1 MFRDLAFDPSI
12 LPFDHATTSWTILE
26 EGQLYSLAST
36 YVAEHLIHEDV
47 MQSFHS
53 YDLSTSNKTG
63 RSSIEVD
70 IALGRFY
77 FRDTRGH
84 VLFALLQSVG
94 EPVGTDYG
102 VKMMKSLVLFDLE
115 NNGTKRFVD
124 FLQDLVDLNEATDE
138 NSFKIFNWNVRCS
151 YWNQSVVSAARPLD
165 SVVLPQVMKD
175 KLMADILRFL
185 DPKTRSFFAQHGIP
199 YRRSYL
205 FWGVPGSGKTS
216 LIQAIAGHIKRNVCF
231 LQPTHPDI
239 NDDSLRDA
247 VQQAPKD
254 SIIVLEDIDALF
266 EKDRK
271 AKTST
276 PLTFSGLLNA
286 LDGVGSPMGQIFVLT
301 TNLRD
306 QLDSALI
313 RNGRVDMHVE
323 FTNATVEQMQRMW
336 TSFYPQA
343 EDSAEEF
350 GRALMTVLEGRELS
364 TASLQHFFVAHMM
377 SSAEEALA
385 SVGDVV
391 EEIKLR
397 ESDAASSGAKDDSAA
412 DDKNSSG
419 RTDEEAGSDVD
430 GDESQ
435 ANSVVHVHVHNAAW
449 RKSKSK
455 T

>member
-1 MFRDLAFDPSI
+1 
-12 LPFDHATTSWTILE
+12 
-26 EGQLYSLAST
+26 
-36 YVAEHLIHEDV
+36 
-47 MQSFHS
+47 
-53 YDLSTSNKTG
+53 
-63 RSSIEVD
+63 
-70 IALGRFY
+70 
-77 FRDTRGH
+77 
-84 VLFALLQSVG
+84 
-94 EPVGTDYG
+94 
-102 VKMMKSLVLFDLE
+102 
-115 NNGTKRFVD
+115 
-124 FLQDLVDLNEATDE
+124 
-138 NSFKIFNWNVRCS
+138 
-151 YWNQSVVSAARPLD
+151 
-165 SVVLPQVMKD
+165 
-175 KLMADILRFL
+175 
-185 DPKTRSFFAQHGIP
+185 
-199 YRRSYL
+199 L